1 MNNIQLSTNTY
12 CVSCTVL
19 GPVDTA
25 VNREKKV
32 SILIKLPIQW
42 RQTIFINIVKIYFN
56 GSKAEWTLVTEE
68 KKELILDRVRESLA
82 LRR

>member
-1 MNNIQLSTNTY
+1 M
-12 CVSCTVL
+12 
-19 GPVDTA
+19 
-25 VNREKKV
+25 NREKKV